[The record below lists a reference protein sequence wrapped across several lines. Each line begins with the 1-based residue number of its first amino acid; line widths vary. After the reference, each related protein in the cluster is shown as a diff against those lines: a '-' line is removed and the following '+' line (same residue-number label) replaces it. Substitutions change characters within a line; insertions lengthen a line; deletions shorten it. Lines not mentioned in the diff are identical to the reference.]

1 MYHLPPV
8 PAATPPDRFRILLVG
23 GGGREHALAWKLAQ
37 SPRCEALFTTHPE
50 NPGIASHATGVGYPF
65 DLKDQPRLARWCDSN
80 GIDLVVIGPEGP
92 LAAGLA
98 DSLSKVGYSAAV
110 KDRAVLGPGAS
121 GARLEASKA
130 FAKQVM
136 RSALIPTAEGR
147 TFTSAEDA
155 KAFLSSRQSAYVVKA
170 SGLAAGKG
178 VIVPDSLDEAL
189 EAIDRIMIRREFGDA
204 GAEVVVEER
213 LQGREASLFAL
224 IDGRTIAMLET
235 AQDHKRL
242 GEGDTGPNTGGMGVV
257 SPSPFLDDA
266 TIAGVEREILLP
278 LVDTLQ
284 REEIP
289 FRGLLYLGLMLT
301 HAGPKVLEFNT
312 RFGDPECQALMVR
325 LRSDLAE
332 LLWRTATGAL
342 DGASL
347 EWDPRPACCIVLAA
361 KGYPGE
367 SEKGQPIEGIDAAEA
382 LGDVRIFHA
391 STRMDRGGLVTGG
404 GRVLSVVALGDTP
417 DAARRKA
424 LDAADAIRFEGKV
437 VRRDI
442 GAFVPAP
449 ARG

>member
-1 MYHLPPV
+1 M

-50 NPGIASHATGVGYPF
+50 NPGVAAHATGVGYPF
-65 DLKDQPRLARWCDSN
+65 DLKDQPRLARWCDAN
-80 GIDLVVIGPEGP
+80 GINLVVIGPEGP

-98 DSLSKVGYSAAV
+98 DSLSKVGYSATV

-155 KAFLSSRQSAYVVKA
+155 KAFLESRQSAYVVKA

-213 LQGREASLFAL
+213 MQGREASLFAL
-224 IDGRTIAMLET
+224 IDGRTIALLET

-257 SPSPFLDDA
+257 SPSPFLDDT
-266 TIAGVEREILLP
+266 TIARVEREVLLP
-278 LVDTLQ
+278 LVDTLK

-289 FRGLLYLGLMLT
+289 FRGLLYVGLMLT

-325 LRSDLAE
+325 LRSDLPE

-347 EWDPRPACCIVLAA
+347 EWDPRPACCVVLAA

-382 LGDVRIFHA
+382 MGDVRVFHA
-391 STRMDRGGLVTGG
+391 STRIDRGGLVTGG

-442 GAFVPAP
+442 GAFAPAP
-449 ARG
+449 ARVN